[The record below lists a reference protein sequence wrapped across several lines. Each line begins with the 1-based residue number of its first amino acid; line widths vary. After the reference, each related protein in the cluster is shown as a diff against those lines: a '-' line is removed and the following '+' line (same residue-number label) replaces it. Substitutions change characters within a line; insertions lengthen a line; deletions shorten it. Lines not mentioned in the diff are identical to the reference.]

1 MVYQFVVQIIFV
13 VLVEIP
19 LPNEQEILKIHS
31 SKITKHGEIG
41 ELYYLTI

>member
-1 MVYQFVVQIIFV
+1 MVYRFVVQIIFV
-13 VLVEIP
+13 VLVE
-19 LPNEQEILKIHS
+19 PNEQTRYEILKIHS